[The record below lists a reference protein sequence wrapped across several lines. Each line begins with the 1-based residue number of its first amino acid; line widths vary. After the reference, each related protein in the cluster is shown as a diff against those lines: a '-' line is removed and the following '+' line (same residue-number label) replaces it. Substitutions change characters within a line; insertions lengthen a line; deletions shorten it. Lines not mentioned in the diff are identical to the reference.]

1 MEPGTWLVV
10 ASAVVA
16 VTTALVLRT
25 RLPAFLVLALLAGSG
40 AGVGWGGMLLRP
52 DPSVG
57 EFIAA
62 VAGLAILVPVHVRIV
77 IGSFG
82 PGARGIPWRA
92 TATTEELRSPSD
104 A

>member
-1 MEPGTWLVV
+1 MEAGTWLVV

-16 VTTALVLRT
+16 ISTALVLRT
-25 RLPAFLVLALLAGSG
+25 RLPAWFVLALLAGSG
-40 AGVGWGGMLLRP
+40 AGVGWGGMLLRA
-52 DPSVG
+52 DPSAG
-57 EFIAA
+57 EAIAA
-62 VAGLAILVPVHVRIV
+62 VAGLAILVPAHVRIV

-92 TATTEELRSPSD
+92 AATTEQLRSRSE